1 MTAVIAL
8 AVTLGGCAAAP
19 QCDPVSVSPVAD
31 TVQRRGTVAVFEPG
45 AAGDVAPERV
55 LFGPGNGLYW
65 PATLA
70 VDSRGYL
77 YVANYL
83 GRGDKVWV
91 FTPKADG
98 EAAPCRAI
106 AGPRTGIRRPSG
118 LALDDRDQLY
128 VGSNGTSS
136 VSPEN
141 AVTVYDAGVS
151 GDTAPRRRIGGGN
164 RIDGML
170 LPRRLTLDRHDS
182 LYVRSLSA
190 LAVYSPRATG
200 AVEPVRYIEPTQ
212 PTKRDPD
219 RGFII
224 RRPPQEI
231 FALDRHDTLYAVASQ
246 TAIAVYA
253 PGYTGIEPPLR
264 CIEGPRTGIH
274 RGISDIA
281 LDDRG
286 WLYVADRDSSLI
298 KIFAPGA
305 RGDVPPAKTLGGP
318 LTQVS
323 FPHDIAVDRAGR
335 LYVANGSGFAS
346 ALVISP
352 DGRGEVTYGSCPEGD
367 P

>member
-1 MTAVIAL
+1 VIAL
-8 AVTLGGCAAAP
+8 ALTLAGCAAGP
-19 QCDPVSVSPVAD
+19 RCDPVSVTPVAD
-31 TVQRRGTVAVFEPG
+31 TVRRLGSVAVFGPG

-70 VDSRGYL
+70 VDSRAYL

-83 GRGDKVWV
+83 GRGNTVWV

-106 AGPRTGIRRPSG
+106 AGPRTGIQSPSG
-118 LALDDRDQLY
+118 LALDDRDRLY
-128 VGSNGTSS
+128 VGSRGGSS
-136 VSPEN
+136 RSTEN

-151 GDTAPRRRIGGGN
+151 GDTVPRRRIAGGN

-170 LPRRLTLDRHDS
+170 VPHRLTLDRHDS
-182 LYVRSLSA
+182 LYVRSLSS
-190 LAVYSPRATG
+190 LAVYSPAATG

-212 PTKRDPD
+212 PTKRDPN

-231 FALDRHDTLYAVASQ
+231 FALDRHDTLYAVASR
-246 TAIAVYA
+246 TAIAVYS

-264 CIEGPRTGIH
+264 CIEGPSTGIH

-286 WLYVADRDSSLI
+286 WLYVADRDSSRI
-298 KIFAPGA
+298 KIFSPGA
-305 RGDVPPAKTLGGP
+305 RGDVPPARTLAGP

-323 FPHDIAVDRAGR
+323 FPHDIAVDHSGR
-335 LYVANGSGFAS
+335 LYVANGSGFATV
-346 ALVISP
+346 VISP
-352 DGRGEVTYGSCPEGD
+352 DPQGDVSYGSCPESAS
-367 P
+367 